1 MDKKEELL
9 KLVGHDIKTEQLVDE
24 IVFIEDRLNYLK
36 KLPFLNVNLNNPMQ
50 QKATPAAKQYK
61 ELLQQYNNCLRLL
74 YRITGDLGGD
84 VEEESPLRKW
94 LKSRSEG

>member
-24 IVFIEDRLNYLK
+24 IVFIEDQLNYLK
-36 KLPFLNVNLNNPMQ
+36 RLPFLNVNSNNPMQ

-84 VEEESPLRKW
+84 AEEESPLRKW

>member
-24 IVFIEDRLNYLK
+24 IVFIENQLYYLK

-84 VEEESPLRKW
+84 VEEESPLRKC